1 MAANGCDWYYTRSQQ
16 VGGPILARIDGYCH
30 RIVTRCPQR
39 GSILPRKVNRHSVWH
54 KVRVVSGFDRLF
66 MAKRAQLFSF
76 NAALM
81 SINVVNNSNRIIRHL
96 YLVQTEQSAWGPD
109 LMNQDASLTTGQTF
123 TITDV
128 SCATNE
134 IKVIAEDPQG
144 CFMYGTVSCAEASNT
159 WTITNDTPLDCGN

>member
-1 MAANGCDWYYTRSQQ
+1 MKSKTRELMNNRTSLIAIALAIVLSTFAIVP
-16 VGGPILARIDGYCH
+16 VGKA
-30 RIVTRCPQR
+30 
-39 GSILPRKVNRHSVWH
+39 SS
-54 KVRVVSGFDRLF
+54 
-66 MAKRAQLFSF
+66 AKS
-76 NAALM
+76 LM